1 MREKGGTGLDA
12 LVLDGR
18 YAMALAVV
26 RSLGRA
32 GLDVAVAESP
42 RHARHGVIAFASRY
56 CAQRLD
62 MPDADQDPEGFGRWL
77 GTVAAGRVVIPVAL
91 GTVRWFARHRPLW
104 RERVQALVPEPDS
117 LELAA
122 DKARLHL
129 HAAALGLPVPQ
140 QFTLADAPPFPVIVK
155 YREGEALGLPPD
167 KRYAIVGDR
176 TELERAYRAFDARQP
191 SPVIQEYLAGPGY
204 GCSAVCDRD
213 GRPLGHF
220 VHQRLRE
227 YPVRGG
233 PSALA
238 VSVAH
243 APLAAWSLR
252 LLESLHWVGPA
263 MVEWKQDGHGGF
275 RLLEIN
281 PRFWGTLPLAIAA
294 GADFP
299 LMLYRSL
306 VAEPQP
312 PAGYA
317 SGVRLRFLLRDFL
330 AARADGV
337 SLPGYLRELRTRP
350 AHEAIYARDDPRPF
364 AQYLGRQLRK
374 LGRQDGTGVQG

>member
-1 MREKGGTGLDA
+1 
-12 LVLDGR
+12 
-18 YAMALAVV
+18 MALAVV

-42 RHARHGVIAFASRY
+42 DSGRHGVIAFSSRY
-56 CAQRLD
+56 CAQRLE
-62 MPDADQDPEGFGRWL
+62 MPDPEADPEGFGRWL
-77 GTVAAGRVVIPVAL
+77 GTVAAGRVVIPVAI
-91 GTVRWFARHRPLW
+91 GTVRWFSRHRPLW
-104 RERVQALVPEPDS
+104 NERVQALVPEPDS

-122 DKARLHL
+122 DKARLHA
-129 HAAALGLPVPQ
+129 HAAALGLPVPR
-140 QFTLADAPPFPVIVK
+140 QFTLADHPPFPVVVK
-155 YREGEALGLPPD
+155 YREGEALGLPAD
-167 KRYAIVGDR
+167 QRYAIVGNR
-176 TELERAYRAFDARQP
+176 AELERIYRAFDARQA

-204 GCSAVCDRD
+204 GCSAAFDIE

-238 VSVAH
+238 VSVEHPA
-243 APLAAWSLR
+243 LADRSLR
-252 LLESLHWVGPA
+252 LLDSLRWTGPA
-263 MVEWKQDGHGGF
+263 MVEWKQDAQGNF

-299 LMLYRSL
+299 LMIYRSL
-306 VAEPQP
+306 SAGPQP

-337 SLPGYLRELRTRP
+337 SVAGYLRELRTRP

-364 AQYLGRQLRK
+364 VHYLGRQLRRF
-374 LGRQDGTGVQG
+374 GRHDRTSGQA